1 MLHHQ
6 HLAAALLARG
16 QASIMYVVC
25 AMLCVLRSQVYQR
38 QMMKADLADATMQ
51 GGGGVNRLSHDE
63 LKQLFHLD
71 QGPEC
76 STRKLLESSKAGSHV
91 LWLQLGE
98 GGSSGSSSAG
108 LPPPLAAAVAAGV
121 VTAVNRE
128 NKQLAVE
135 EAGEMAE
142 AVGEVAEAAGQAG
155 IAAEG
160 AGRCDDVSALEVEDW

>member
-1 MLHHQ
+1 
-6 HLAAALLARG
+6 
-16 QASIMYVVC
+16 
-25 AMLCVLRSQVYQR
+25 MLCQVYQR
-38 QMMKADLADATMQ
+38 QMMKSDLADATMQ

-76 STRKLLESSKAGSHV
+76 STRKLLDSSKAGSHV

-98 GGSSGSSSAG
+98 GGSGGSSSAG

-121 VTAVNRE
+121 VTAVNRD

-135 EAGEMAE
+135 EVVEQTEAAGEA
-142 AVGEVAEAAGQAG
+142 GIAEAADGAAGQ
-155 IAAEG
+155 
-160 AGRCDDVSALEVEDW
+160 CDDVSALEVEDW